1 MAERAA
7 DTNTHL
13 SVLMPPTRKGNVTFI
28 GSKRAIR
35 TQTLLRPQLI
45 QSGYG
50 LFHSSLTADYLGS
63 RPFSSLWVARRA
75 CGTLLKTPPKLS
87 ILLGGPGVFI
97 HFDGPQG

>member
-75 CGTLLKTPPKLS
+75 MRNSPEDATQVVDPAGRAGRLHS
-87 ILLGGPGVFI
+87 V
-97 HFDGPQG
+97 